1 MRIKQR
7 QVLPG
12 VDKAV
17 SQATKVYVAEACAAN
32 DILVATGTKNGFL
45 SVVKASNVD
54 ITKCRGP
61 LFVADFAAALGDY
74 VAVALPWKLV
84 TGVNTASNAVGDA
97 VWLGAGSTSLTVPA
111 TASLSGGS
119 AAFTAVGFHIRVGRV
134 VESHASTGAYL
145 LQPSTPSVLAGSV
158 KRTGSNSATLTV
170 TGLGTTLAG
179 APVVA
184 LSEGDGTTRHV
195 LYGLVNGSGNLVIT
209 LNNADNTDEVSFMIH
224 A

>member
-12 VDKAV
+12 IDKAV
-17 SQATKVYVAEACAAN
+17 SQATKVYVAETCAAN

-45 SVVKASNVD
+45 SVVKATPND

-61 LFVADFAAALGDY
+61 FFVADYAATLGDY

-84 TGVNTASNAVGDA
+84 TGVNTSGAGEGLGDA
-97 VWLGAGSTSLTVPA
+97 VWLNVATAGGVVFGAVPA
-111 TASLSGGS
+111 ATTGDGS
-119 AAFTAVGFHIRVGRV
+119 AFALAVKVGRIV
-134 VESHASTGAYL
+134 RIHATKGAYL
-145 LQPSTPSVLAGSV
+145 LEPGMANGALLVGRAVLSGTSSTVALDSELE
-158 KRTGSNSATLTV
+158 
-170 TGLGTTLAG
+170 G

-184 LSEGDGTTRHV
+184 TVGANIVCNGAVIAADGV
-195 LYGLVNGSGNLVIT
+195 LTIHHATS
-209 LNNADNTDEVSFMIH
+209 TDTATYMIQ